1 MLRGLIAI
9 VLALLILGG
18 VPAAADQTCIREQS
32 GTGVCLAWVDVPV
45 AHQGNADGA
54 DPKGEG
60 GPNPQARTCSFA
72 GREVAC
78 TRAEGTWSDLVQ
90 AWCRAQDPQPPSTD
104 PAWNG
109 NSDGAIYLCVRPNG
123 SLIPDPGMAFTRWL
137 PAAPDAVTRADAEAA
152 ARRVL
157 ASLGLTAIDLGI
169 HPRGDTVDRMGYV
182 GWHMWLWAES
192 PSDRQWGPVEARAT
206 DSGVSVSL
214 SARVAEVTWE
224 MGNGDSLACQRGTAW
239 SESRT
244 QGGRNVASP
253 DCGYVYAEDGRYTV
267 TATSE
272 WAVDWSAAGYTG
284 TLPLT
289 LSRSADVIVGELQSV
304 AVGG

>member
-1 MLRGLIAI
+1 MW
-9 VLALLILGG
+9 
-18 VPAAADQTCIREQS
+18 E
-32 GTGVCLAWVDVPV
+32 
-45 AHQGNADGA
+45 GN
-54 DPKGEG
+54 
-60 GPNPQARTCSFA
+60 
-72 GREVAC
+72 V
-78 TRAEGTWSDLVQ
+78 
-90 AWCRAQDPQPPSTD
+90 
-104 PAWNG
+104 
-109 NSDGAIYLCVRPNG
+109 DGAIYVCTGPDRA
-123 SLIPDPGMAFTRWL
+123 LIPDPGLSFFRWL
-137 PAAPDAVTRADAEAA
+137 PAAPDAMTRADAEAA

-182 GWHMWLWAES
+182 GWHTWLWAES

-206 DSGVSVSL
+206 DSGISVSL
-214 SARVAEVTWE
+214 SARVAEVTWD
-224 MGNGDSLACQRGTAW
+224 MGNGEGVTCQRGTAW
-239 SESRT
+239 SEART

-267 TATSE
+267 TATSD

>member
-1 MLRGLIAI
+1 MAMGAV
-9 VLALLILGG
+9 VLFNCAAVTAAGAPSCDQWDALQTTCT
-18 VPAAADQTCIREQS
+18 VAADVPRGTEEGS
-32 GTGVCLAWVDVPV
+32 GSASGPSNVASVERVCR
-45 AHQGNADGA
+45 H
-54 DPKGEG
+54 
-60 GPNPQARTCSFA
+60 A
-72 GREVAC
+72 GHEIPCHTVS
-78 TRAEGTWSDLVQ
+78 GSWSPLVN
-90 AWCRAQDPQPPSTD
+90 AWCELLSPQPPKAD
-104 PAWNG
+104 VVWRNQV
-109 NSDGAIYLCVRPNG
+109 NGAIYLCTGPNG
-123 SLIPDPGMAFTRWL
+123 SLVPDPGMAFLRWL
-137 PAAPDAVTRADAEAA
+137 PGAPDAVTRADAEAA

-169 HPRGDTVDRMGYV
+169 HPRGDTVERMGYV

-192 PSDRQWGPVEARAT
+192 PSDRQWGPVEARAS
-206 DSGVSVSL
+206 DSGISVSL
-214 SARVAEVTWE
+214 SARVAEVTWD
-224 MGNGDSLACQRGTAW
+224 MGNGDSVTCQRGTAW
-239 SESRT
+239 SEART

>member
-1 MLRGLIAI
+1 MTFL
-9 VLALLILGG
+9 
-18 VPAAADQTCIREQS
+18 
-32 GTGVCLAWVDVPV
+32 W
-45 AHQGNADGA
+45 
-54 DPKGEG
+54 
-60 GPNPQARTCSFA
+60 
-72 GREVAC
+72 
-78 TRAEGTWSDLVQ
+78 
-90 AWCRAQDPQPPSTD
+90 
-104 PAWNG
+104 
-109 NSDGAIYLCVRPNG
+109 
-123 SLIPDPGMAFTRWL
+123 WL

-192 PSDRQWGPVEARAT
+192 PSDRQWGPMEARAS
-206 DSGVSVSL
+206 DSGISVSL
-214 SARVAEVTWE
+214 SARVAEVTWD
-224 MGNGDSLACQRGTAW
+224 MGNGEGVTCQRGTAW
-239 SESRT
+239 SEART

>member
-1 MLRGLIAI
+1 
-9 VLALLILGG
+9 
-18 VPAAADQTCIREQS
+18 
-32 GTGVCLAWVDVPV
+32 
-45 AHQGNADGA
+45 
-54 DPKGEG
+54 
-60 GPNPQARTCSFA
+60 
-72 GREVAC
+72 
-78 TRAEGTWSDLVQ
+78 
-90 AWCRAQDPQPPSTD
+90 
-104 PAWNG
+104 
-109 NSDGAIYLCVRPNG
+109 
-123 SLIPDPGMAFTRWL
+123 MAFTSWL

-169 HPRGDTVDRMGYV
+169 HPRGDTVERMGYV
-182 GWHMWLWAES
+182 GWHMWLWAKS
-192 PSDRQWGPVEARAT
+192 PSDRQWGPVEARAS
-206 DSGVSVSL
+206 DSGISVSL
-214 SARVAEVTWE
+214 SARVAEVTWD
-224 MGNGDSLACQRGTAW
+224 MGNGEGVTCQRGTAW
-239 SESRT
+239 SEART

-267 TATSE
+267 TATSD

>member
-1 MLRGLIAI
+1 
-9 VLALLILGG
+9 
-18 VPAAADQTCIREQS
+18 
-32 GTGVCLAWVDVPV
+32 
-45 AHQGNADGA
+45 
-54 DPKGEG
+54 
-60 GPNPQARTCSFA
+60 
-72 GREVAC
+72 
-78 TRAEGTWSDLVQ
+78 
-90 AWCRAQDPQPPSTD
+90 
-104 PAWNG
+104 
-109 NSDGAIYLCVRPNG
+109 
-123 SLIPDPGMAFTRWL
+123 MAFTRWL

-182 GWHMWLWAES
+182 GWHTWLWAES
-192 PSDRQWGPVEARAT
+192 PSDRQWGPVEARAS
-206 DSGVSVSL
+206 DSGISVSL
-214 SARVAEVTWE
+214 TARVAEVTWD
-224 MGNGDSLACQRGTAW
+224 MGNGDSVACQRGTAW